1 MPHFSQARIRAKWDA
16 GILGGIGGS
25 GLPGVSALACRTGAG
40 GEAVKTRGFRSA
52 GSAEERG
59 SETESWVSC
68 RFGLNSA
75 SAAVTGRQKSAIRC
89 PSNLVPAAA
98 KVTLLHCGR
107 SGG

>member
-1 MPHFSQARIRAKWDA
+1 MVMPHFSQARIRAKWDA

-75 SAAVTGRQKSAIRC
+75 SAASRALVIRSRSFWNG
-89 PSNLVPAAA
+89 PSDLTRADPRRR
-98 KVTLLHCGR
+98 GE
-107 SGG
+107 